1 MPRQARI
8 EVAGATYHVTS
19 RGNRRQPIY
28 LDVLDRHRY
37 LSLFADVVARHRW
50 RCFAY
55 CLMTNHVHLLI
66 DTPETDL
73 GRGMHRLNGLYAQWF
88 NWRWDLSGHLFQGRF
103 GSEIIESE
111 WHMLEATRYVVLNP
125 VRAGVTRT
133 AEQWPWSSYGA
144 MTARVPP
151 PDFLAVDDLLAY
163 FGRNPRGGG
172 PRVRGVRS
180 RWPAPRRSLTL
191 SATSRGLSP

>member
-37 LSLFADVVARHRW
+37 LSFFADVVARHRW

-125 VRAGVTRT
+125 VRAAVTRT

-163 FGRNPRGGG
+163 FGRTPAAAAHAYEEF
-172 PRVRGVRS
+172 VRDGQ
-180 RWPAPRRSLTL
+180 RRD
-191 SATSRGLSP
+191 AV